1 MEINVHKPEATRW
14 IMAKTDA
21 FFLRKTVNIGDDGNF
36 YQDEIDLGAYVD
48 ALGKAVLRIHSIAV
62 SWTDLAARTMDM
74 DATSVG
80 SADFQLTT
88 QSQGAMVLP
97 GTDRSVIASGRLT
110 SYRAIS
116 GAGTPS
122 NVTESL
128 DVSPQN
134 WQKGYLVG
142 VDTIYLGGAAT
153 SAGWAEDVHVNLV
166 IECTS
171 ETLSKEAAMALAL
184 SQQ

>member
-1 MEINVHKPEATRW
+1 
-14 IMAKTDA
+14 MAKTDA

-48 ALGKAVLRIHSIAV
+48 ALGKAVLRIHNIAV
-62 SWTDLAARTMDM
+62 SWTDSAARTMDM
-74 DATSVG
+74 DANSVG

-88 QSQGAMVLP
+88 QSQSNMVLS
-97 GTDRSVIASGRLT
+97 GTDKSVIASGRLT
-110 SYRAIS
+110 ACRQIS

-122 NVTESL
+122 IVSEAL
-128 DVSPQN
+128 DVAPQQ
-134 WQKGYLVG
+134 WTKGYLVG

-153 SAGWAEDVHVNLV
+153 SAGWAEDVYANLV

-171 ETLSKEAAMALAL
+171 ESLSKEAAMALAL

>member
-1 MEINVHKPEATRW
+1 
-14 IMAKTDA
+14 MAKTDA

-48 ALGKAVLRIHSIAV
+48 ALGKAVLRIHNVAV
-62 SWTDLAARTMDM
+62 SWTDSAARTMNM
-74 DATSVG
+74 DSTSNG

-88 QSQGAMVLP
+88 QSQANMVLP
-97 GTDRSVIASGRLT
+97 GTDKSVIASGRLT
-110 SYRAIS
+110 SYNADAS
-116 GAGTPS
+116 ASTPS
-122 NVTESL
+122 ITSEAL
-128 DVSPQN
+128 DVAPQQ
-134 WQKGYLVG
+134 WTKGYLVG

-153 SAGWAEDVHVNLV
+153 TEGWAEDVYVNLV

-171 ETLSKEAAMALAL
+171 ESLSKEAAMALAL